1 MKYYILQ
8 FKFLTPVHFGT
19 AENKKSGNLQSFNC
33 CADTFFSALVTET
46 AALDGEL
53 CSRFI
58 EAVQKGRLLFS
69 DFLPYYSGAEE
80 ELYVPVPYHCKEK
93 LNPLDLQLSFKELC
107 LQYEA
112 LRDHENMAYIRVS
125 GIYDYLHP
133 YESTAKEQEKHDF
146 GWSGVQRRLDFRN
159 GGRAYYVSNY
169 TFAEGAGLYC
179 IVGLDDETLLEGLVK
194 AVELLGLGGIG
205 GRRSSGFGKF
215 VLKGTPQ
222 LLSEDCGG
230 DAGMLKVLLE
240 NKTSSLQMS
249 LSVLCPVQEQIATV
263 KKGAFSLLKRSGFVY
278 NQNSQNFEK
287 RSSVYM
293 LKAGSCFPE
302 RVEGRL
308 LEFTALGAQH
318 AVYRYGKAV
327 YMGLPV

>member
-58 EAVQKGRLLFS
+58 EAVQNGGLLFS

-80 ELYVPVPYHCKEK
+80 ELYVPVPYNCKEK
-93 LNPLDLQLSFKELC
+93 VNPLDLQLSFKELC

-112 LRDHENMAYIRVS
+112 LREHENMAYIRVS

-179 IVGLDDETLLEGLVK
+179 IVGLDDGTLLEGLVK

-215 VLKGTPQ
+215 VLKGAPQ

-263 KKGAFSLLKRSGFVY
+263 KKGAFSLLKRS
-278 NQNSQNFEK
+278 
-287 RSSVYM
+287 SVYM

>member
-58 EAVQKGRLLFS
+58 EAVQKGGLLFS

-80 ELYVPVPYHCKEK
+80 ELYVPVPYNCKEK
-93 LNPLDLQLSFKELC
+93 VNPLDLQLSFKELC

-179 IVGLDDETLLEGLVK
+179 IVGLDDGTLLEGLVK

-205 GRRSSGFGKF
+205 GRRSTGFGKF
-215 VLKGTPQ
+215 VLKGAPQ
-222 LLSEDCGG
+222 LLSEDCSG

-263 KKGAFSLLKRSGFVY
+263 KKAR
-278 NQNSQNFEK
+278 
-287 RSSVYM
+287 SVY
-293 LKAGSCFPE
+293 
-302 RVEGRL
+302 
-308 LEFTALGAQH
+308 
-318 AVYRYGKAV
+318 
-327 YMGLPV
+327 

>member
-58 EAVQKGRLLFS
+58 EAVQKGGLLFS

-80 ELYVPVPYHCKEK
+80 ELYVPVPYNCKEK
-93 LNPLDLQLSFKELC
+93 VNPLDLQLSFKELC

-146 GWSGVQRRLDFRN
+146 GWSGIQRRLDFRN

-194 AVELLGLGGIG
+194 AVELLGLSGIG

-215 VLKGTPQ
+215 VLKGAPQ
-222 LLSEDCGG
+222 PLSEDCGG

-263 KKGAFSLLKRSGFVY
+263 KKGAFSLLKRS
-278 NQNSQNFEK
+278 
-287 RSSVYM
+287 SVYM

-308 LEFTALGAQH
+308 LEFAALGAQH